1 MRNEELVKYQKEV
14 LNAFNSLEGDRNKP
28 YLLANRKTY
37 SINDIIR
44 EVESLSDFG
53 LKQIRSWVRLQD
65 YIKNKKK

>member
-14 LNAFNSLEGDRNKP
+14 LDAYNQLEGDRNKP

-44 EVESLSDFG
+44 EVENLTEFG
-53 LKQIRSWVRLQD
+53 MKQIRSWVRLQD